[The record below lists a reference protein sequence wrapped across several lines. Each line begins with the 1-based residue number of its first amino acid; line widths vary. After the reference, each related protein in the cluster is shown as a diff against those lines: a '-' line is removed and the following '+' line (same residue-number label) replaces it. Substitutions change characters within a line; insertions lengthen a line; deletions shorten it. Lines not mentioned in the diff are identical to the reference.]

1 MNNKIA
7 LTIAGSDS
15 CSGAGIQADIKSF
28 SRIGVYGLSV
38 ITCVTSQNTMNVK
51 NIFPLPKPVIES
63 QIDCLFEDF
72 NIDAVK
78 TGMLYDEK
86 IIKLVSKKIKKNT
99 LKPVVDPVMV
109 ATSGDFLALDTYL
122 SAFKKHLLPLTFILT
137 ANISEASFL
146 SNTDIK
152 SIDDVKKSA
161 KKLYDLGPK
170 NVLIKGGHLQTQ
182 QSTDVFYDGKNYF
195 ELSLPRIENKKA
207 HGSGCSLSAV
217 ITALLA
223 LGESP
228 FDAVEKAKHSIWS
241 MIYKGYKPAKGSDV
255 LNHSYMHSLPLHLTA
270 EKITVW
276 GELENQIENLL
287 LILPSTMIPEVG
299 MNFAYACEK
308 AKTPQHIC
316 AIDGRIGKTKDKSV
330 CLGSLNF
337 DISKHVA
344 SIILASMYFDET
356 MRCALNIKYSK
367 KNLEKC
373 EKARLRI
380 GFFDR
385 KNEPSNTQSTMEWGT
400 KNAIQTLGFIPDVIY
415 DLGGIG
421 KEPMIRILGKN
432 PKDVLLKL
440 QKIIQTEKR

>member
-1 MNNKIA
+1 MNKKIV

-15 CSGAGIQADIKSF
+15 SSGAGIQADLKSF
-28 SRIGVYGLSV
+28 SRIGVYGLSA

-51 NIFPLPKPVIES
+51 NIFRLPNPVIES

-86 IIKLVSKKIKKNT
+86 IIKLVSKIIKKNSVN
-99 LKPVVDPVMV
+99 PVVDPVMV
-109 ATSGDFLALDTYL
+109 ATSGDSLSLDSYIC
-122 SAFKKHLLPLTFILT
+122 AFKEHLLPLTFILT

-146 SNTDIK
+146 SDTAINT
-152 SIDDVKKSA
+152 IDDVKKSA

-182 QSTDVFYDGKNYF
+182 QSTDVFYDGKNFF

-241 MIYKGYKPAKGSDV
+241 MIYTGYKLGKGSDV
-255 LNHSYMHSLPLHLTA
+255 LNHSYTAALPLYLSE
-270 EKITVW
+270 EKIAVW
-276 GELENQIENLL
+276 KELERQIQNLL
-287 LILPSTMIPEVG
+287 SFLPIAMIPEVG
-299 MNFAYACEK
+299 MNFAYACKK
-308 AKTPQHIC
+308 AKTSQDIC
-316 AIDGRIGKTKDKSV
+316 AIDGRIGKTKDNPL

-337 DISKHVA
+337 DVSKHVA
-344 SIILASMYFDET
+344 SIILASMSFNET

-367 KNLEKC
+367 ENLEKC
-373 EKARLRI
+373 EKTSLRI

-385 KNEPSNTQSTMEWGT
+385 KNEPLYTKSTMEWGT
-400 KNAIQTLGFIPDVIY
+400 KNAIEFLDYVPDIIY
-415 DLGGIG
+415 DEGGVG

-440 QKIIQTEKR
+440 QKVIQVH